1 MTERSWKRK
10 RPVDF
15 KIDQRKL
22 YNKRKN
28 RQITEFHGSGGECRR
43 SHMWVTQIPERKMR
57 ESEAEKH
64 LKS

>member
-1 MTERSWKRK
+1 M
-10 RPVDF
+10 DF